1 MCCLVVAV
9 AGCGAP
15 TASGSGTEGATSP
28 ATAHPSSGSPQSG
41 AAGSTSTPSPTSSGA
56 VAALTPP
63 TGPSWAASPAGT
75 SVQVAHT
82 SGVTLMWMDPTR
94 VRFRY
99 VAGTQFPERSPA
111 SRADRTPASWVPT
124 MVAAFNSG
132 YKLRDHVGGFY
143 YLGRTVSPLRSGLA
157 AFTVRADGS
166 LHVGVWGRD
175 LSMTPDTVVVREN
188 LRPLIEQGVVRASPS
203 DTTRTWG
210 IANGNAAHA
219 NRSALGSLADGSFVF
234 AMGHDVTALQL
245 ASALAGVHVVDAV
258 MLDMNKSWPTGFVYS
273 HSGGRTTGARID
285 PHIVRDPSTYFH
297 PFKKDF
303 VVVRLS

>member
-1 MCCLVVAV
+1 MCSLLVAV

-28 ATAHPSSGSPQSG
+28 ATAHPSSGASQSG
-41 AAGSTSTPSPTSSGA
+41 SSTSPSASPTSSGA
-56 VAALTPP
+56 VGALTPP
-63 TGPSWAASPAGT
+63 TGPSWTPSPAGS

-99 VAGTQFPERSPA
+99 VAGTQFPEHSPA
-111 SRADRTPASWVPT
+111 SRADRTPATWVPT

-203 DTTRTWG
+203 DTPRTWG
-210 IANGNAAHA
+210 IANGNTVHA
-219 NRSALGSLADGSFVF
+219 NRSALGSLPDGSFVF

-245 ASALAGVHVVDAV
+245 ASALAGVRVVDAV

-273 HSGGRTTGARID
+273 HNGSRTTGARID
-285 PHIVRDPSTYFH
+285 PHVVRDPSTYFQ

-303 VVVRLS
+303 VVVRLA